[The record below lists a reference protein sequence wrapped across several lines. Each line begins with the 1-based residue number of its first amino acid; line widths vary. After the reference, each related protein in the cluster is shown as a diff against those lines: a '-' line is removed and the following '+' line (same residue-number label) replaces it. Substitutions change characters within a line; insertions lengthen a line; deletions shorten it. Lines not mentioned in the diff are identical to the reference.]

1 MRLHRKSD
9 PYVFLTL
16 PLLAYL
22 FVVLAPIISSVYNSF
37 FEWNGIRAREFV
49 GLANFQKLL
58 TDKNFHDAFFNTL
71 KYSAV
76 GTLCQVGGGMLL
88 AILVQKV
95 RKGQNLLRVILFTP
109 TVISGMAM
117 SQTFKKLLSISPDG
131 VVNALL
137 GAIGLSQYKTAFL
150 ANYDITLF
158 VVAIVEAY
166 RFTGLYMVIF
176 HAAFTSIDKAVLES
190 AAIDGATDRQILTK
204 IKLPMIRGIIC
215 NAIVLAVVGTL
226 KAFEGIFVLTNGAC
240 NSEVMATYMYKQ
252 AFTNMNYGYSSA
264 LSLLLVVECL
274 AIYWLISSV
283 TKERG
288 NGR

>member
-1 MRLHRKSD
+1 MRLHKKAD

-16 PLLAYL
+16 PLLAYM
-22 FVVLAPIISSVYNSF
+22 FVVLVPIVSTVYNSF
-37 FEWNGIRAREFV
+37 FEWNGIRAREFI
-49 GLANFQKLL
+49 GLDNFKKLFSDVNFQK
-58 TDKNFHDAFFNTL
+58 AFLNTL

-76 GTLCQVGGGMLL
+76 GTICQICGGMLL
-88 AILVQKV
+88 AILIQNVK
-95 RKGQNLLRVILFTP
+95 RGQNLLRVILFTP

-117 SQTFKKLLSISPDG
+117 SQTFKKLLSVSPDG

-137 GAIGLSQYKTAFL
+137 GVLGLSQLKTAFL
-150 ANYDITLF
+150 ANYDITLL

-190 AAIDGATDRQILTK
+190 AVIDGANDRQILTR

-215 NAIVLAVVGTL
+215 NSIVLAVVGTL
-226 KAFEGIFVLTNGAC
+226 KAFEGIFILTNGAC
-240 NSEVMATYMYKQ
+240 NSEVMSTYMYKQ

-264 LSLLLVVECL
+264 LSLLLVAECL
-274 AIYWLISSV
+274 VIYWLISTV

-288 NGR
+288 